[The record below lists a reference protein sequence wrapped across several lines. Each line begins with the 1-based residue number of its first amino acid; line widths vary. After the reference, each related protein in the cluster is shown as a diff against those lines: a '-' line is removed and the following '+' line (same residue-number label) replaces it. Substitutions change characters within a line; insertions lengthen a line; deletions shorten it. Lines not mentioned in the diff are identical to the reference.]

1 MDKIYKSNSAIK
13 LSWLSMLMQY
23 LKYNK
28 SNLHRFKDISLENIF
43 ILIIFVLNLGYIYI
57 FRLSLDII

>member
-28 SNLHRFKDISLENIF
+28 SNIHRFKDISLENI
-43 ILIIFVLNLGYIYI
+43 LY
-57 FRLSLDII
+57 

>member
-28 SNLHRFKDISLENIF
+28 SNIHRFKDISRKYF